1 GMPSSKRDLR
11 SECPV
16 GFEPVNF
23 NDLDDCP
30 AVEDDGSS
38 LWLIKVPHDF
48 DVSTLS
54 GQEVILN
61 GSCNLPA
68 SCISTKNQDK
78 KYEVHSKANGAAEL
92 PSYSVL
98 LPSPRKKTL
107 RAGDPYQRITEED
120 PSGNSSQDSTRSV
133 RESERTSCTRI
144 ENNADFDKEESPR
157 IKKKKKKK
165 DKERNEIV
173 IKQEKLESG
182 DESENRWRIET
193 QKSSGKCTQDDVSS
207 VNDKNTNRSDSNG
220 ASAKKKRKAVEK
232 ECVGDD
238 KVKRRLDIGG
248 REQNRQTTHAM
259 FLGQQFIYAFRFCE
273 ILKEHYAAKK
283 LLSNQV
289 GDYGSLVVH
298 AEMAYPPCCCCPKP
312 ESHNFVETL
321 EQRIKDTFQEN
332 EIIRKAVFFASL
344 EHQRSSGRRQDRGV
358 GALILTS
365 EVLWFALLS
374 PDKRISIPL
383 QNIRAVNISVTDVNF
398 QIICPFIINF
408 VEDASDDEDQVV
420 IV

>member
-1 GMPSSKRDLR
+1 MPSSKRDLR

-30 AVEDDGSS
+30 AIEDDSSS

-68 SCISTKNQDK
+68 SCISSKNQDK
-78 KYEVHSKANGAAEL
+78 KYEVHSKANEAAEL

-107 RAGDPYQRITEED
+107 RAASTISGQISVVQSLTVPPPVLPEDTSNLTALRRQMHSKYIKKWEPFGYRDPYQRITEDD

-133 RESERTSCTRI
+133 RESERTNCTRI

-182 DESENRWRIET
+182 DESENQWRIET

-238 KVKRRLDIGG
+238 KVKRKLDIG
-248 REQNRQTTHAM
+248 E
-259 FLGQQFIYAFRFCE
+259 
-273 ILKEHYAAKK
+273 
-283 LLSNQV
+283 S
-289 GDYGSLVVH
+289 S
-298 AEMAYPPCCCCPKP
+298 PK
-312 ESHNFVETL
+312 
-321 EQRIKDTFQEN
+321 RCKM
-332 EIIRKAVFFASL
+332 
-344 EHQRSSGRRQDRGV
+344 RRR
-358 GALILTS
+358 
-365 EVLWFALLS
+365 
-374 PDKRISIPL
+374 
-383 QNIRAVNISVTDVNF
+383 
-398 QIICPFIINF
+398 
-408 VEDASDDEDQVV
+408 
-420 IV
+420 